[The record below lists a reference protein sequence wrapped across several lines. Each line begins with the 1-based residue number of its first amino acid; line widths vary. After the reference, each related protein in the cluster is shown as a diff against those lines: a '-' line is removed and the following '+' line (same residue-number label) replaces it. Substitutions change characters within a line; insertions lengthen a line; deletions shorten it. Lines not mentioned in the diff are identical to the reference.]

1 MAQGESPGE
10 SPVKALGRLRYSDI
24 NPIRANLRSSAVG
37 SSLLCSRP
45 FVSIRVHS
53 RSPFVSIRGPFYA
66 CTGDLRS
73 VPIGRLISF
82 SLMSVDIPH
91 LIVQPDDGV
100 PPVLQ
105 FIRSARHSLLIKQ
118 FTFTEPS
125 LIDAVIDRKN
135 QGVATRVM
143 LNAKR
148 SGGDRANDA
157 TFETLQKAGV
167 DIRWASPKFY
177 VTHEKSIVVDGKAAL
192 IATFNLVEKY
202 FTLTRDYGVLVF
214 EPDKI
219 KQIIEGFEADW
230 TQSDW
235 APADGTGLLWSNHNA
250 RVLMSGF
257 IDRAEKTLDVQHP
270 KFVDTTILDRL
281 VAAAHRGVHVR
292 ILSGGRHGI
301 SDWDILDTF
310 SSLRVLNRFGVKVHK
325 QKNLR
330 LHAKLLI
337 ADHKTALVGSMNIDR
352 SAFDLRRELGTI
364 IEDAKMV
371 ARLENVFAHDWTE
384 SHHYDAPDPL
394 DPASHHEQDFPHDP
408 DLMHD

>member
-1 MAQGESPGE
+1 M
-10 SPVKALGRLRYSDI
+10 
-24 NPIRANLRSSAVG
+24 
-37 SSLLCSRP
+37 SL
-45 FVSIRVHS
+45 
-53 RSPFVSIRGPFYA
+53 
-66 CTGDLRS
+66 
-73 VPIGRLISF
+73 
-82 SLMSVDIPH
+82 DIPH

-100 PPVLQ
+100 TPVRQ
-105 FIRSARHSLLIKQ
+105 FIRTARHSLLIKQ

-125 LIDAVIDRKN
+125 LIDAVIDRKS
-135 QGVATRVM
+135 QGVATRVI

-157 TFETLQKAGV
+157 TFEAFQKAGV
-167 DIRWASPKFY
+167 DIRWGNPKFY
-177 VTHEKSIVVDGKAAL
+177 VTHEKSIVVDGNAAL

-214 EPDKI
+214 DSDKI
-219 KQIIEGFEADW
+219 KEITEGFEADW

-235 APADGTGLLWSNHNA
+235 APSNATGLLWSNHNA
-250 RVLMSGF
+250 RALMSGF

-270 KFVDTTILDRL
+270 KFVDATILDRL

-292 ILSGGRHGI
+292 VLSGGRHGI

-310 SSLRVLNRFGVKVHK
+310 SSLRVLHRFGVKVHK
-325 QKNLR
+325 QKNYR

-337 ADHKTALVGSMNIDR
+337 ADHKIALVGSMNIDR

-364 IEDAKMV
+364 TDDAKIV
-371 ARLENVFAHDWTE
+371 ARLEQVFANDWGE

-394 DPASHHEQDFPHDP
+394 DPASHHETDFPHDP
-408 DLMHD
+408 DLMHE